1 MFIVLSPPGEYFYKI
16 SQQETGAAAVDV
28 VVVASATQDTRN
40 YHLWLQVAIPS
51 LELQLKG
58 MGIGHLDSTPNQ
70 YCVVQFT
77 GTEGV
82 ESAKF
87 LKVNGNTFFSVA
99 DFIHARRQIQR
110 TEVTADGYY
119 GIDFALKQAPFRTT
133 SNITKMVFFMSNSE
147 RTALGSHSNITKA
160 TIKTLL
166 KESGVIFTAV
176 VAADMRID
184 SVDESGASRSAPVIA
199 LAAYDEGIT
208 VEDEFSFGTVVGR
221 PTVSSSVS
229 VIRDYVNLTLDLG
242 NSVVGSLDPLIL
254 AEPTIVRSYVGAVV
268 ERSGLHALR
277 RGDVCEQCLCGD
289 EERVEAAGCEAEV
302 CEVATSMNMDL
313 CTCLVQS
320 SPAEVSLCIVV
331 MATF

>member
-1 MFIVLSPPGEYFYKI
+1 M
-16 SQQETGAAAVDV
+16 

-51 LELQLKG
+51 LEMQLKG
-58 MGIGHLDSTPNQ
+58 MGIGHLDSTPNR

-77 GTEGV
+77 GTEGA

-87 LKVNGNTFFSVA
+87 VKVNGNTFFSVA

-110 TEVTADGYY
+110 TEVTADGYH

-133 SNITKMVFFMSNSE
+133 SNITKVVFFVSNSE
-147 RTALGSHSNITKA
+147 RTALRSYSNVTKA

-166 KESGVIFTAV
+166 KENGVIFTAV
-176 VAADMRID
+176 VAADLRIN
-184 SVDESGASRSAPVIA
+184 SVDESGTARSAPVIA

-208 VEDEFSFGTVVGR
+208 VEDEFSFGTVIGR
-221 PTVSSSVS
+221 PTVTSSVS

-242 NSVVGSLDPLIL
+242 NSIVGALDPLIST
-254 AEPTIVRSYVGAVV
+254 ESIVRSYIGAVV

-277 RGDVCEQCLCGD
+277 KEEVCEQCLCGD
-289 EERVEAAGCEAEV
+289 EEREEATGCEAEV
-302 CEVATSMNMDL
+302 CEVATNMNMDL
-313 CTCLVQS
+313 CACLAQS
-320 SPAEVSLCIVV
+320 SPAEVSGSCNIV
-331 MATF
+331 